1 MAKGGQTSD
10 LTIFIEKERF
20 PLIFSPHFKYHKHT
34 LFDFFFFLNNL

>member
-20 PLIFSPHFKYHKHT
+20 PLIPPHFKYHKHT